1 MTQARRL
8 LTLAFRANQR
18 GETEIAAR
26 IATLA
31 FACEDSA
38 SLFEEI
44 HSATKTA
51 DAETNS
57 VVLTEDKL
65 REAEASTGGSIF
77 TTEGEAQLLAI
88 AEKVHKAGFPKV
100 AQSIARTTAR

>member
-8 LTLAFRANQR
+8 LTLAYRANQR
-18 GETEIAAR
+18 GETDIAAR

-51 DAETNS
+51 DAATDS
-57 VVLTEDKL
+57 VAQAEATL
-65 REAEASTGGSIF
+65 RQAEASTSGSIF
-77 TTEGEAQLLAI
+77 TTEGEQQLMAI

-100 AQSIARTTAR
+100 AKSIANAAS

>member
-18 GETEIAAR
+18 GESEIAAR

-31 FACEDSA
+31 FSCEDSA

-44 HSATKTA
+44 HAATKTA
-51 DAETNS
+51 DAETDS
-57 VVLTEDKL
+57 VALTEDKL
-65 REAEASTGGSIF
+65 RQAEASTQGSIF
-77 TTEGEAQLLAI
+77 TTEGEQQLMAI

-100 AQSIARTTAR
+100 AKSIANAAS

>member
-8 LTLAFRANQR
+8 LTLAYRANQR

-31 FACEDSA
+31 FAQEDA
-38 SLFEEI
+38 ATLFEEI
-44 HSATKTA
+44 HSATKAT
-51 DAETNS
+51 DAETNA
-57 VVLTEDKL
+57 VQQAEAKL
-65 REAEASTGGSIF
+65 RQAEASTQGSIF
-77 TTEGEAQLLAI
+77 TTEGAQQLMVI

-100 AQSIARTTAR
+100 AKSIANAAS

>member
-8 LTLAFRANQR
+8 LTLAYRANQR

-26 IATLA
+26 IATMA
-31 FACEDSA
+31 FAQEDAA

-44 HSATKTA
+44 HSATKVDDEAT
-51 DAETNS
+51 DRVRSAEAAM
-57 VVLTEDKL
+57 
-65 REAEASTGGSIF
+65 RQAEASTQGSIF
-77 TTEGEAQLLAI
+77 TVEGTKQLLAI

-100 AQSIARTTAR
+100 AQSIARAAN